1 MAALAAIRP
10 NGNSQGTTT
19 LLHLV
24 GGSRGPVTN
33 PRTRDS
39 VSVAGPSAPPLVE
52 VSAARGRRAEHLARE
67 LSWLA
72 DAPRVPVLNGAERLE
87 MLAQLSLLEAQIKS
101 TPRASIDAHTGVVPE
116 RTTKLVL

>member
-1 MAALAAIRP
+1 MAAVAAINQ
-10 NGNSQGTTT
+10 NGNSQGTTA

-24 GGSRGPVTN
+24 GRAQGSVNN
-33 PRTRDS
+33 PRSRDS
-39 VSVAGPSAPPLVE
+39 VSVSRPSAPPRVE

-72 DAPRVPVLNGAERLE
+72 DAPRVPVLNGADRLE

-101 TPRASIDAHTGVVPE
+101 TPRASIDVHAGVGPE
-116 RTTKLVL
+116 RTRELVL